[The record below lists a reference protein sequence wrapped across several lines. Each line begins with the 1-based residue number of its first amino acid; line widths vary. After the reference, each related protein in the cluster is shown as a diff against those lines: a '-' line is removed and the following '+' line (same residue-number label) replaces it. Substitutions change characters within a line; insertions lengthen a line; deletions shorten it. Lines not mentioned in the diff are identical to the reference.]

1 MFINLFYVLVPHDWL
16 STCNFRFSIMVNE
29 TGKNTTFQSK
39 KIIIYNL
46 YIGSQI
52 TLPANAIVL
61 PTIGSQSSL
70 EGNDAAINVNTL
82 THINAAL

>member
-1 MFINLFYVLVPHDWL
+1 M
-16 STCNFRFSIMVNE
+16 
-29 TGKNTTFQSK
+29 
-39 KIIIYNL
+39 

-70 EGNDAAINVNTL
+70 ERNDAAININT
-82 THINAAL
+82 H